1 MKSVRILS
9 FSGPCLVQM
18 RENTNQKNS
27 EYGNF
32 LRSAPSQCKTEV
44 NTFFIRHIFFPSIK
58 MTIADSNQRLL
69 SKPSQTPKM

>member
-1 MKSVRILS
+1 MKNVRILS

-18 RENTNQKNS
+18 RENTKQKNS
-27 EYGNF
+27 KYGKF

-44 NTFFIRHIFFPSIK
+44 NTFFVLHVFFPSIE

-69 SKPSQTPKM
+69 S